1 MSEASIANV
10 VLDSPLP
17 RLDHLFDYRIPE
29 RMRGEV
35 VPGVRV
41 KVPLRVAGRSA
52 DGFVVGVSD
61 TSEAPGELSEIDKLV
76 SPMPVLA
83 PDVWRLARAVADRGA
98 GVASDVLRIAVPKRQ
113 ARVEQRWLKDGPP
126 DPVPVDALR
135 LAAGDALVDGRR
147 LTALAT
153 PHPVDRDGRTVGG
166 WAAELADT
174 AASVAAAGRSVIV
187 AVPDRRD
194 LDHLASVLAAG
205 PAADAVLRLDASL
218 PAAERYRA
226 HLAALTP
233 GPHVLIGARSAVYA
247 PAPDLG
253 AILVWD
259 EADAFHQ
266 EPLAPY
272 AATRDVAL
280 LRQEQSGAGLLLL
293 AHTRSTTV
301 QRLVQVGWLTDGPPP
316 RPRPDVVLTP
326 DDDRPS
332 RIPSAAWRALRQALT
347 AGPVLVQVARPGE
360 AALRALSA
368 GDAPPPI
375 DAGRTA
381 HELGRAFPGVPVLIA
396 DGEHVHDEID
406 RSPRIVV
413 STRGAEPRAP
423 GGYRAVLLLDGRRM
437 LARESLWVA
446 EDCLRWWAA
455 AAALAGPDAPVHLVG
470 VSGDVATALATW
482 RFPEF
487 AARQLADRR
496 TLRFPPVV
504 RLVAVTGPATAVQG
518 LVEELE
524 AAGAE
529 VLLHGADPT
538 GRRAVLRFDYGAG
551 PRLAAIAKAALVK
564 AGSARRPKP
573 PAPPPPSLRVRF
585 DPHEPL

>member
-1 MSEASIANV
+1 M
-10 VLDSPLP
+10 
-17 RLDHLFDYRIPE
+17 
-29 RMRGEV
+29 
-35 VPGVRV
+35 
-41 KVPLRVAGRSA
+41 
-52 DGFVVGVSD
+52 
-61 TSEAPGELSEIDKLV
+61 
-76 SPMPVLA
+76 
-83 PDVWRLARAVADRGA
+83 
-98 GVASDVLRIAVPKRQ
+98 
-113 ARVEQRWLKDGPP
+113 
-126 DPVPVDALR
+126 
-135 LAAGDALVDGRR
+135 R

-153 PHPVDRDGRTVGG
+153 PHPVERAGRTVGG

-194 LDHLASVLAAG
+194 LEQLAAVLAAG
-205 PAADAVLRLDASL
+205 PAAGVVLRIDAAL

-226 HLAALTP
+226 HLAALGP

-301 QRLVQVGWLTDGPPP
+301 QRLVQVGWLTDRPAP
-316 RPRPDVVLTP
+316 RPRPEVVLTP

-360 AALRALSA
+360 AALKALA
-368 GDAPPPI
+368 TGDAPPPI

-446 EDCLRWWAA
+446 EDCLRWWAG
-455 AAALAGPDAPVHLVG
+455 AAALAAPDAPVHLVG

-496 TLRFPPVV
+496 DAPL
-504 RLVAVTGPATAVQG
+504 PA
-518 LVEELE
+518 
-524 AAGAE
+524 
-529 VLLHGADPT
+529 
-538 GRRAVLRFDYGAG
+538 RRAARDRHRPGGPGAG
-551 PRLAAIAKAALVK
+551 PRRGARGGGRGGAA
-564 AGSARRPKP
+564 ARRRPDRAAGRAPLRLRGRSP
-573 PAPPPPSLRVRF
+573 PRRHREGGAREGRLGPPPEAARPAAPLAPGALRPPRAPLTRLTPRRVGFDGARMSTSAGHLRF
-585 DPHEPL
+585 GMTKGAISSC

>member
-1 MSEASIANV
+1 MTVPSIANV

-29 RMRGEV
+29 ALQDRV

-52 DGFVVGVSD
+52 DGWVVGLAE
-61 TSEAPGELSEIDKLV
+61 TTEAPGELSSIDKLV
-76 SPMPVLA
+76 SPVPVLPA
-83 PDVWRLARAVADRGA
+83 EVWRLARAVADRGA
-98 GVASDVLRIAVPKRQ
+98 GVASDVLRLAVPKRQ
-113 ARVEQRWLKDGPP
+113 ARVEQRWLKDGPTP
-126 DPVPVDALR
+126 PPPVDAPR
-135 LAAGDALVDGRR
+135 LPVGDALVEGRR

-153 PHPVDRDGRTVGG
+153 PRPAVRGGRAVGG

-194 LDHLASVLAAG
+194 LDQLATALAAG
-205 PAADAVLRLDASL
+205 PAAGAVLRVDATL
-218 PAAERYRA
+218 PPAQRYRA
-226 HLAALTP
+226 HLTALGP
-233 GPHVLIGARSAVYA
+233 GPHVIIGARSAVYA
-247 PAPDLG
+247 PAADLG
-253 AILVWD
+253 AIIVWD

-301 QRLVQVGWLTDGPPP
+301 QRLVQVGWLGERPPP
-316 RPRPDVVLTP
+316 AKRPEVVLTP
-326 DDDRPS
+326 DDDRAA

-360 AALRALSA
+360 AALKALAA

-381 HELGRAFPGVPVLIA
+381 HELGRAFPGVPVLVA
-396 DGEHVHDEID
+396 DGDHVHDEID
-406 RSPRIVV
+406 GVPRIVV
-413 STRGAEPRAP
+413 ATRGAEPRAP
-423 GGYRAVLLLDGRRM
+423 AGYRAVLLLDGRRM

-446 EDCLRWWAA
+446 EDCLRWWAG
-455 AAALAGPDAPVHLVG
+455 AAALAAPDAPVHLIG
-470 VSGDVATALATW
+470 VTGDVATALATW

-496 TLRFPPVV
+496 LLRFPPVV
-504 RLVAVTGPATAVQG
+504 RLATVTGPAAAVEA

-529 VLLHGADPT
+529 VLVHGADPT
-538 GRRAVLRFDYGAG
+538 GRRAVVRFDYAAG
-551 PRLAAIAKAALVK
+551 PRLAAIAKAALVR

>member
-1 MSEASIANV
+1 M
-10 VLDSPLP
+10 
-17 RLDHLFDYRIPE
+17 
-29 RMRGEV
+29 
-35 VPGVRV
+35 
-41 KVPLRVAGRSA
+41 
-52 DGFVVGVSD
+52 
-61 TSEAPGELSEIDKLV
+61 
-76 SPMPVLA
+76 
-83 PDVWRLARAVADRGA
+83 
-98 GVASDVLRIAVPKRQ
+98 
-113 ARVEQRWLKDGPP
+113 
-126 DPVPVDALR
+126 
-135 LAAGDALVDGRR
+135 
-147 LTALAT
+147 
-153 PHPVDRDGRTVGG
+153 
-166 WAAELADT
+166 
-174 AASVAAAGRSVIV
+174 IV

-194 LDHLASVLAAG
+194 LEQLAAVLAAG
-205 PAADAVLRLDASL
+205 PAAEAVLRIDAAL

-226 HLAALTP
+226 HLAALGP

-301 QRLVQVGWLTDGPPP
+301 QRLVQVGWLTDRPAP
-316 RPRPDVVLTP
+316 RPRPEVVLTP
-326 DDDRPS
+326 EDDRPS

-360 AALRALSA
+360 AALKALA
-368 GDAPPPI
+368 TGDAPPPI

-423 GGYRAVLLLDGRRM
+423 GGYRAVLLLDG
-437 LARESLWVA
+437 A
-446 EDCLRWWAA
+446 
-455 AAALAGPDAPVHLVG
+455 PDARPRVPLGGRGLPPLVG
-470 VSGDVATALATW
+470 RAPRRSRPRARPCTSSASRGDVATALATW

-504 RLVAVTGPATAVQG
+504 RLVTVTGPATPVQG